1 MQSVKN
7 NSDRASE
14 TTIGRTISST
24 SVETGSESMEERF
37 ELNLTTALEFA
48 VTGAVVWLVGF
59 AVVSFLMGW
68 F

>member
-1 MQSVKN
+1 MQLETN
-7 NSDRASE
+7 NYEASE
-14 TTIGRTISST
+14 TTTARTIAST
-24 SVETGSESMEERF
+24 SVETGSESMDERF

>member
-1 MQSVKN
+1 MQLETN
-7 NSDRASE
+7 NYEASE
-14 TTIGRTISST
+14 TTTVRRIAST
-24 SVETGSESMEERF
+24 SGETGSENMDERF